1 MDLDFDINTLTAD
14 SILSDDLLS
23 EVFNEDDAV
32 YQTRAIMALEDR
44 ASQLGVKTKFSKL
57 VSAYKAAKREYMK
70 ANRQKSESLGNYT
83 NFGSD
88 KYPDVYCGNW
98 VADESGVRTYDN
110 TGVKLAC
117 YHPILPIEV
126 LTNVETNVQKVTLA
140 FCRKG
145 RWSKVTVPKSVVS
158 NNNKIVALADLGI
171 SVTSDNAKYLVRYL
185 ADVENEGFVRGTIPE
200 RLSTAKMGWI
210 DGKFMPYD
218 CEYEF
223 DAESQFRESFKAI
236 GKKGKRDKWF
246 SFMLEMRQK
255 RRPEL
260 RFMMSAAFASTI
272 VKLCNALPFW
282 ASLWGESGGGKT
294 LCLMCAASIFAN
306 PCNHQYIADCKQTE
320 VSMELRASFL
330 NNLPLMLDDTATVKE
345 KYGDDFSKL
354 IYSLASGR
362 GKGRATRDLGLRSEE
377 TWCNTILIT
386 GERALS
392 NENLQGG
399 AINRVLDFEMQSGAI
414 FDDGQSVVNFL
425 GNNYGFAGEEFI
437 EAIHEIGIDGIREM
451 QKEILSDIQN
461 RDEDKLEKQSISLS
475 ILLTADKIA
484 TDYLFNDGIYLTYD
498 EVKQVLVDRSDM
510 SENER
515 CYEYILG
522 EIAINAAKFTTNSF
536 GDRPIEQYGEF
547 ETMDDG
553 SKYAVIYANVF
564 NSMCKKGGYSSKSF
578 LSWAAKNGKIL
589 QSTGRYT
596 RLKRVSGAVARC
608 VYLLMNDSEPVEDD
622 DEILPF

>member
-1 MDLDFDINTLTAD
+1 MELNFDVNTLTAE
-14 SILSDDLLS
+14 SILSDELLS
-23 EVFNEDDAV
+23 EIFDEDDAV
-32 YQTRAIMALEDR
+32 YQTRALMTLEDR
-44 ASQLGVKTKFSKL
+44 AAQLGVKTKFGKL
-57 VSAYKAAKREYMK
+57 VSAYKTAKREYAK
-70 ANRQKSESLGNYT
+70 ANRNKLHTLENYT

-117 YHPILPIEV
+117 YHPILPVEV

-158 NNNKIVALADLGI
+158 NNNKIVALADFGI
-171 SVTSDNAKYLVRYL
+171 SVTSDNAKHLVRYL
-185 ADVENEGFVRGTIPE
+185 ADVENEGLVRGTIPE

-223 DAESQFRESFKAI
+223 DAESQFRENYKAI
-236 GKKGKRDKWF
+236 GKKGKRDKWYEF
-246 SFMLEMRQK
+246 ILEMRQK

-260 RFMMSAAFASTI
+260 RFMMSAAFASVI
-272 VKLCNALPFW
+272 VQICNALPFW

-294 LCLMCAASIFAN
+294 VCLMCAASIFAD
-306 PCNHQYIADCKQTE
+306 PCNYKYIADCRQTD
-320 VSMELRASFL
+320 VSMELRASFY

-354 IYSLASGR
+354 IYSLASGK
-362 GKGRATRDLGLRSEE
+362 GKGRATRDLGLRNEE

-386 GERALS
+386 GEHALS
-392 NENLQGG
+392 TENLQGG
-399 AINRVLDFEMQSGAI
+399 AINRVLDFEVQNGAI
-414 FDDGQSVVNFL
+414 FEDGQAVVRLL
-425 GNNYGFAGEEFI
+425 GNNYGFAGEEFV
-437 EAIHEIGIDGIREM
+437 EAVHEIGVDGIRKM
-451 QKEILSDIQN
+451 QKEILADIQS
-461 RDEDKLEKQSISLS
+461 RSEDKLEKQSISLS
-475 ILLTADKIA
+475 VLMTADRIA
-484 TDYLFNDGIYLTYD
+484 TDYLFKDGIYLTYN

-536 GDRPIEQYGEF
+536 GDRPMEQYGEF
-547 ETMDDG
+547 ETESDG
-553 SKYAVIYANVF
+553 SKYAVIYANIF
-564 NSMCKKGGYSSKSF
+564 NSMCKKGGYSSKAF
-578 LSWAAKNGKIL
+578 LSWAAKSGRIKC
-589 QSTGRYT
+589 QGDRYT
-596 RLKRVSGAVARC
+596 KVKRVSGATVRC
-608 VYLLMNDSEPVEDD
+608 VYLLMKNA
-622 DEILPF
+622 DEIEHYEKELPM

>member
-1 MDLDFDINTLTAD
+1 MELNFDINMLTAE
-14 SILSDDLLS
+14 SVLSDELLS
-23 EVFNEDDAV
+23 EVFDEDDAV
-32 YQTRAIMALEDR
+32 YQTRALMALEDR
-44 ASQLGVKTKFSKL
+44 ATQLGVKTKFTKL
-57 VSAYKAAKREYMK
+57 VSAYKSAKREFNK
-70 ANRQKSESLGNYT
+70 ATKNNRHTLENFT
-83 NFGSD
+83 DFGS
-88 KYPDVYCGNW
+88 KEYEDVYCGNW
-98 VADESGVRTYDN
+98 VADENGVRTYDN

-126 LTNVETNVQKVTLA
+126 LTNVETNIQKVTLA

-145 RWSKVTVPKSVVS
+145 RWRKVTVPKSVVS

-171 SVTSDNAKYLVRYL
+171 SVTSDNAKHLVRYL
-185 ADVENEGFVRGTIPE
+185 ADVENEGLIRGTIPE

-210 DGKFMPYD
+210 DNKFMPYD

-223 DAESQFRESFKAI
+223 DAESQFRDNFKAI
-236 GKKGKRDKWF
+236 DKKGKRDKWF
-246 SFMLEMRQK
+246 NFMLEMRQK

-260 RFMMSAAFASTI
+260 RFMMSAAFASVI

-294 LCLMCAASIFAN
+294 VCLMCAASIFAD
-306 PCNHQYIADCKQTE
+306 PCNYKYIADCRQTD

-354 IYSLASGR
+354 IYSLASGK
-362 GKGRATRDLGLRSEE
+362 GKGRATRDLGLRNEE

-392 NENLQGG
+392 SENLQGG
-399 AINRVLDFEMQSGAI
+399 AINRVLDFEMQDGAI
-414 FDDGQSVVNFL
+414 FDDGQGVVNL
-425 GNNYGFAGEEFI
+425 LRSNYGFAGEEFV
-437 EAIHEIGIDGIREM
+437 ETVNEIGIERIREM
-451 QKEILSDIQN
+451 QKEILADIQS
-461 RDEDKLEKQSISLS
+461 RDTDKLEKQSISLS
-475 ILLTADKIA
+475 ILMTADKIA
-484 TDYLFNDGIYLTYD
+484 TDYLFKDGIYLTYN

-536 GDRPIEQYGEF
+536 GDRPLEMYGEF
-547 ETMDDG
+547 EKQDDG
-553 SKYAVIYANVF
+553 SKYCVIYSNVF
-564 NSMCKKGGYSSKSF
+564 NSMCKKGGYSAKTF
-578 LSWAAKNGKIL
+578 LSWAAKNGFI
-589 QSTGRYT
+589 QCQGDRYT
-596 RLKRVSGAVARC
+596 KVKKVNGAAVRC
-608 VYLLMNDSEPVEDD
+608 VYLLMKEA
-622 DEILPF
+622 DEIIDSGEDLPF